1 MPHIDHNGN
10 ALYYEVYGEGPAV
23 VLLHGVGGNHLSWF
37 NQVVAWRDRF
47 QVILIDARGFGK
59 SIDAT
64 CAGRTAF
71 TADLTRMLDVLGIA
85 RAAIV
90 GQSMGGGTAI
100 DFCVNHPERV
110 SALVIA
116 DSLVGIA
123 LPEPL
128 ASRMRTVAEKTAG
141 LSQVQRVLGST
152 YRADYPAQ
160 TLLYLQIA
168 GINRY
173 DVRTLVGEQPSHS
186 PDELSSTGIRTAF
199 VVGEE
204 DVLFPPNWLLPPVS

>member
-1 MPHIDHNGN
+1 MG
-10 ALYYEVYGEGPAV
+10 
-23 VLLHGVGGNHLSWF
+23 
-37 NQVVAWRDRF
+37 
-47 QVILIDARGFGK
+47 
-59 SIDAT
+59 
-64 CAGRTAF
+64 AGA
-71 TADLTRMLDVLGIA
+71 
-85 RAAIV
+85 
-90 GQSMGGGTAI
+90 AI

-141 LSQVQRVLGST
+141 LSQVQRVLGIT
-152 YRADYPAQ
+152 FCAEYPAQ
-160 TLLYLQIA
+160 ALLYLQIA

-173 DVRTLVGEQPSHS
+173 NVRTLVGEQPSHS
-186 PDELSSTGIRTAF
+186 PDELSSTGVRTAF

-204 DVLFPPNWLLPPVS
+204 DVLLLPPVN